1 MRRKTCLFDAL
12 QIARKFVVDNL
23 PYDEVT
29 FITFHE
35 TEESY
40 RFVYTATDFYNRNID
55 LSVYMNFLN
64 MEISAEVVLSQK
76 SLYDFWPKG

>member
-1 MRRKTCLFDAL
+1 MT
-12 QIARKFVVDNL
+12 IVVDNL

-40 RFVYTATDFYNRNID
+40 RFVYTATNVTPLLPRPKTICSSNLSLCEKIDIERFGNAEYN
-55 LSVYMNFLN
+55 M
-64 MEISAEVVLSQK
+64 
-76 SLYDFWPKG
+76 